1 MLTVE
6 KEDPVMV
13 TEAIIDDNRNNEMH
27 SCLELDDDRN
37 EMMPFSLELNDSNE
51 KMHSCPEEMEGIT
64 SPLEVMNTN
73 DQPTD
78 QLKEEIQEVF
88 IGSPIDNTR
97 LEPLNA
103 ASREMHNKVVK
114 DIGLKC
120 LPSDS
125 PEDHKHASN
134 SPRDTPCDLNI
145 LPPCL
150 TTSEVQ
156 RTFSSTPFPPDPQ
169 STSVPNA
176 PRPVTCLLDTFSA
189 SGENPES
196 VLKETS
202 LDDLVEMPTEDTD
215 EEDSQK
221 NIQNMSKRRPSNTNL
236 YSIFSSVSS
245 SAVMDK
251 KELVDREIGMD
262 DVSMSTAVEDEVFN
276 TCTADAAIKVKCSP
290 GLDAVEIEDLFR
302 PFAGKVEVSPKVTEN
317 EVTCGPDEK
326 VTENFF
332 SLELSTSK
340 DECSSG
346 PDTITGDDEVKDIDA
361 SVSNT
366 NAVYVEGSSSSDE
379 ITCEDVS
386 LGDSK
391 ELNLYVHMSYK

>member
-1 MLTVE
+1 MGFLKGSAKLFWNWTKPILDLALKREPRFSSGRIDKFYKFTPPRVRRRKERKRIEMERRNWRLKMLTVE

-125 PEDHKHASN
+125 PEDHK
-134 SPRDTPCDLNI
+134 
-145 LPPCL
+145 
-150 TTSEVQ
+150 
-156 RTFSSTPFPPDPQ
+156 
-169 STSVPNA
+169 
-176 PRPVTCLLDTFSA
+176 
-189 SGENPES
+189 
-196 VLKETS
+196 
-202 LDDLVEMPTEDTD
+202 
-215 EEDSQK
+215 
-221 NIQNMSKRRPSNTNL
+221 
-236 YSIFSSVSS
+236 
-245 SAVMDK
+245 
-251 KELVDREIGMD
+251 
-262 DVSMSTAVEDEVFN
+262 
-276 TCTADAAIKVKCSP
+276 
-290 GLDAVEIEDLFR
+290 
-302 PFAGKVEVSPKVTEN
+302 
-317 EVTCGPDEK
+317 
-326 VTENFF
+326 
-332 SLELSTSK
+332 
-340 DECSSG
+340 
-346 PDTITGDDEVKDIDA
+346 
-361 SVSNT
+361 
-366 NAVYVEGSSSSDE
+366 
-379 ITCEDVS
+379 
-386 LGDSK
+386 
-391 ELNLYVHMSYK
+391 